1 MILRY
6 DGNEVH
12 MKLRLIISFT
22 MLSIFLT
29 ACEIDPSQFN
39 EAIQNNSGLV
49 SEIETITGSAVR
61 EIEDLISAELE
72 NSGLEQEAD
81 EVESATTVTENTA
94 EESDAT
100 EDLNPEGSDD
110 STNND
115 PSSEQEVTTS
125 EESSPST
132 DLDTTESDETDT
144 EETPEVI
151 TESGVTSSGIEES
164 DSSTDSTT
172 SGGGSSSGG
181 TVSTTPPPSEEST
194 PEVVEVVSVNDLLVS
209 YRTTLSTRYS
219 YNFMPGE
226 TMSGIVTLSTSD
238 HGLTSLVVVI
248 AFTNNPDLELT
259 AVSSLSGSEIV
270 VQGTIPRNYVAE
282 DYYQRATIRWT
293 TADDQG
299 ELNPNWPASNGYLH
313 ELPSTTALS
322 LEPYF
327 VLPRPTSVD
336 SGLIEEPLFAY
347 AYEIESGIY
356 KVATV
361 NVITLETVMQD
372 NGRYW
377 GLVMVGQGHPENGI
391 WIETSYSGAY
401 RNKYAGIGDYYILAE
416 DRFVSTLTTP
426 EAVSSETTESGLTL
440 TESGLVESGI
450 TVTDTEITDSGTSI
464 TDSGLLITDS
474 GITESGLSNQSSTPP
489 VITLLCSGICTNTGD
504 LVINVGETFVDPGYS
519 AISWDNELL
528 EVTVSGVINVDNLG
542 SYIIDYTAID
552 GSGLSSTV
560 SRNVIVK
567 DMISPEI
574 IINGDNS
581 IEIEINTP
589 YVELGATAKDNY
601 DSSIITTFKSSVDVS
616 RVGSYTV
623 TYSAVDSSKNQSS
636 VTRVVN
642 VVDTN
647 NPELVLDI
655 VDAFDLNYPL
665 FDLNSDLIPFNE
677 SSQVTMDSNNDY
689 FAIGESKSIKANGA
703 RTGSV
708 ALFNLRDRNYVRIL
722 EPESNTEMSFGNR
735 VKIIN
740 DYVVVSAPMDNLK
753 GYRSGS
759 IYIYKISDPNYLR
772 IITPSDG
779 RTELRWGNAIS
790 MNDDY
795 IVVGSRNDNSY
806 FTQAGAV
813 YVYRFDDETY
823 EHKFFAPVPSQSAF
837 FGISVSINSENLIAI
852 GAHHE
857 SREFRLEGAVYLY
870 DLNTLTHVRKITP
883 SESKDIYRFGSQVE
897 IDSNHLLVSTD
908 NTREVY
914 LYSLTDLAYE
924 RIFIETVNQKRGNI
938 NTSSRYG
945 SLIALH
951 DDYIIVA
958 AVDYVHE
965 IFENTAMSRGG
976 SVFIYNKYD
985 EQFRK
990 ELIAPEAHIEFG
1002 QSLFFTEDA
1011 IVVRGRERLTP
1022 DSSSFNLFTVS
1033 LVGGTSVTV
1042 TDDSPYTVELFKDS
1056 SIIDWPMTGVI
1067 SQAGSYKIVVTDTS
1081 ENSSSIEFTND

>member
-29 ACEIDPSQFN
+29 ACEIDPSQIN

-49 SEIETITGSAVR
+49 SEIETITGSALR

-81 EVESATTVTENTA
+81 EVESSTTVTENTA

-100 EDLNPEGSDD
+100 EDLNPEVSDD

-115 PSSEQEVTTS
+115 ASSEQEVTTS

-132 DLDTTESDETDT
+132 DLDTTESDETNT

-164 DSSTDSTT
+164 DSPTDSTT

-194 PEVVEVVSVNDLLVS
+194 PEVVEVVSVNDRLVS

-226 TMSGIVTLSTSD
+226 TMSGIVTLSASD

-259 AVSSLSGSEIV
+259 AISSLSGSEIV

-313 ELPSTTALS
+313 ELPSTTSLS

-450 TVTDTEITDSGTSI
+450 TVTNTEITDSGTSI
-464 TDSGLLITDS
+464 TVSGVTDSGLLITDS
-474 GITESGLSNQSSTPP
+474 GITESDNDTSESTDSGLTTSGLGLPL
-489 VITLLCSGICTNTGD
+489 ITLRCDESCWNDKDIA
-504 LVINVGETFVDPGYS
+504 VQVGQPFIDP
-519 AISWDNELL
+519 
-528 EVTVSGVINVDNLG
+528 
-542 SYIIDYTAID
+542 
-552 GSGLSSTV
+552 
-560 SRNVIVK
+560 
-567 DMISPEI
+567 
-574 IINGDNS
+574 
-581 IEIEINTP
+581 
-589 YVELGATAKDNY
+589 GATAVDALGNELPVT
-601 DSSIITTFKSSVDVS
+601 ITGEVNTLEPS
-616 RVGSYTV
+616 RVY
-623 TYSAVDSSKNQSS
+623 YLRYNAVDASG
-636 VTRVVN
+636 VVAAEVIRHVN
-642 VVDTN
+642 VIGHEITNPLNASFVDTSFK
-647 NPELVLDI
+647 VLRRLQTYTESGI
-655 VDAFDLNYPL
+655 V
-665 FDLNSDLIPFNE
+665 
-677 SSQVTMDSNNDY
+677 
-689 FAIGESKSIKANGA
+689 
-703 RTGSV
+703 V
-708 ALFNLRDRNYVRIL
+708 A
-722 EPESNTEMSFGNR
+722 G
-735 VKIIN
+735 
-740 DYVVVSAPMDNLK
+740 
-753 GYRSGS
+753 
-759 IYIYKISDPNYLR
+759 
-772 IITPSDG
+772 SDG
-779 RTELRWGNAIS
+779 TTSGFTTVIEGNVDTSILGLQYLYYTITDQNGVQSKLVKTIQIIPWQYPDFVTFTLDKSAYQTGETIAGILSVSGPEEALQAMTAVNVTFVNEENETLRLEATSMTYNNNTIELTYTIESGVSGTFVSTKASNGINFGLTSTCGFRAQPTPDNPTPECETGNISGAMIS
-790 MNDDY
+790 MPKLT
-795 IVVGSRNDNSY
+795 
-806 FTQAGAV
+806 FT
-813 YVYRFDDETY
+813 
-823 EHKFFAPVPSQSAF
+823 
-837 FGISVSINSENLIAI
+837 I
-852 GAHHE
+852 
-857 SREFRLEGAVYLY
+857 
-870 DLNTLTHVRKITP
+870 
-883 SESKDIYRFGSQVE
+883 SES
-897 IDSNHLLVSTD
+897 
-908 NTREVY
+908 
-914 LYSLTDLAYE
+914 
-924 RIFIETVNQKRGNI
+924 
-938 NTSSRYG
+938 
-945 SLIALH
+945 
-951 DDYIIVA
+951 
-958 AVDYVHE
+958 
-965 IFENTAMSRGG
+965 
-976 SVFIYNKYD
+976 
-985 EQFRK
+985 
-990 ELIAPEAHIEFG
+990 
-1002 QSLFFTEDA
+1002 TED
-1011 IVVRGRERLTP
+1011 
-1022 DSSSFNLFTVS
+1022 
-1033 LVGGTSVTV
+1033 
-1042 TDDSPYTVELFKDS
+1042 
-1056 SIIDWPMTGVI
+1056 
-1067 SQAGSYKIVVTDTS
+1067 
-1081 ENSSSIEFTND
+1081 